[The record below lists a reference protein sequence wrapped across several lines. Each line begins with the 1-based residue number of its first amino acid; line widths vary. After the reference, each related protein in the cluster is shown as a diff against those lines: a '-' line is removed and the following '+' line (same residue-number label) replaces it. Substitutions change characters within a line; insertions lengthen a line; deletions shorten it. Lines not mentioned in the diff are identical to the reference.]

1 MRHPDGAMLV
11 STLVTAPRA
20 AAGRA
25 LRRAAW
31 DWAGLPSGPLG
42 WVSSRTVLASAPVV
56 YQKVGD
62 ACQLRA
68 DDELLDVGCGSG
80 GFLAQQAE
88 HVERVAGIDLSEIQ
102 VDLAR
107 RRLGERIAAGT
118 AEIVRG
124 DAGALPWPDGSFTV
138 VTCMQVFEMFPDP
151 QRVLAEVLRVLR
163 PGGRAVLNIGERVDP
178 GTQTHRMLGEFWV
191 WAEDDVRRV
200 VEQAGFTDVTTQY
213 VAWAGDNPVEKLFG
227 RLVGPI
233 GGDLRLV
240 SGLKA

>member
-1 MRHPDGAMLV
+1 M
-11 STLVTAPRA
+11 
-20 AAGRA
+20 
-25 LRRAAW
+25 
-31 DWAGLPSGPLG
+31 PSGPLG

-56 YQKVGD
+56 YQNLGD

-68 DDELLDVGCGSG
+68 DDKLLDVGCGSG
-80 GFLAQQAE
+80 GFLAQQTG
-88 HVERVAGIDLSEIQ
+88 HVQRVAGIDLSEIQ
-102 VDLAR
+102 IDLAR
-107 RRLGERIAAGT
+107 RHLGERIAAGT

-124 DAGALPWPDGSFTV
+124 DAGELPWPDGSFTV

-151 QRVLAEVLRVLR
+151 QRVLAEVFRVLR

-178 GTQTHRMLGEFWV
+178 GTHTHRMLGEFWV
-191 WAEDDVRRV
+191 WAEDDVRRMV
-200 VEQAGFTDVTTQY
+200 QQAGFTDVTTQY
-213 VAWAGDNPVEKLFG
+213 VAWGGDNRVEKLFG